1 MGDDAAAERERRD
14 AERALSTL
22 VASERWFDAALI
34 AHQLGRPL
42 EAAELFE
49 RVGRNAE
56 AAECFFEGG
65 AHERSLE
72 VALEVPRRH
81 GLYHRSVQVA
91 FQAALALRRADP
103 RLDEIVRSVGTLD
116 LNDTVGFELH
126 ARIAQYRA
134 MVSGDPVFAGPESPL
149 GHRADPAPSREAP
162 GGLLGGPASEPRLG
176 DVFAGRFRLDR
187 ALGRGGTA
195 TVYVAHDAV
204 LEEDVALKVMC
215 GPTDGDTAARMRREI
230 QLARKLTHES
240 IVRVFD
246 LVMEDGLFAI
256 SMELVDGVPLSE
268 LIERE
273 PLPLAQAR
281 DLLVQA
287 ARALAFAHQRGIVHR
302 DVKPENML
310 VSKDGLLKISD
321 FGIAKAQ
328 HNMVSITRTGTTFGT
343 PHYIAPEQIQDFKQV
358 DHRADIYALG
368 VMAYELFTGRLPFE
382 ADSLLAILTKHL
394 SEWPT
399 PLTAVRPEL
408 PTELEWLVAEML
420 QKDPAKRV
428 QSCDLVAARLTA
440 LPFL

>member
-1 MGDDAAAERERRD
+1 MGDESPAVRGLQD
-14 AERALSTL
+14 AERTLASL

-49 RVGRNAE
+49 RAGRHAE

-72 VALEVPRRH
+72 VALQVPRRH
-81 GLYHRSVQVA
+81 GLYQRSVQVA
-91 FQAALALRRADP
+91 LRAALVLRRADP

-116 LNDTVGFELH
+116 LNDTVAFELH
-126 ARIAQYRA
+126 AGIAQYRA
-134 MVSGDPVFAGPESPL
+134 MASGDPVFAEPEPHL
-149 GHRADPAPSREAP
+149 GDRADGAPSREP
-162 GGLLGGPASEPRLG
+162 LGSLFGGPASEPRLG

-246 LVMEDGLFAI
+246 LVMADGFFAI
-256 SMELVDGVPLSE
+256 SMELVDGQPLSG
-268 LIERE
+268 LIECG
-273 PLPLAQAR
+273 PLPLVQAR

-287 ARALAFAHQRGIVHR
+287 ARALAFAHQRGVVHR

-310 VSKDGLLKISD
+310 ISKDGLLKISD

-328 HNMVSITRTGTTFGT
+328 QNMVSITRTGATLGT

-408 PTELEWLVAEML
+408 PADLEWLVAEML

-428 QSCDLVAARLTA
+428 QSCDLVVSRLTA